1 MKNKTLRKTSKKLN
15 KRKKISG
22 GEETLK
28 FEKDLGIIVANL
40 LEGIKQID
48 QKALLDLI
56 KVYYAHQN
64 TIIGLLTPKKEMYEV
79 IEIEKITNLYVA
91 IQTFCHTHL
100 DAGLGTFINLIKDIT
115 EKLYHSGDY
124 GRSQENS
131 DYLKNIMTA
140 IEENYRNACA
150 AIPGKTCKNT
160 KGVLKILHAYV
171 NILHNTADMQINDML
186 AIGTV
191 DIRKAATEGDQ
202 QLKSIHCIIDSL
214 QALGDKSQD
223 TANKEAVKSVL
234 QLLRNYLKPLSG
246 DSLIGMGSSALTAIT
261 NPTTNTLITQYVVC
275 SWSPHESKI
284 KKVKEDNP
292 AIKDK
297 FETTLKKAGVKNME
311 EWVKFGEKNNE
322 YLKSLLIKQKEK
334 KTGMISTLKKA
345 FGIGQPRRGGKTKKK
360 RPAISR

>member
-1 MKNKTLRKTSKKLN
+1 
-15 KRKKISG
+15 
-22 GEETLK
+22 
-28 FEKDLGIIVANL
+28 
-40 LEGIKQID
+40 
-48 QKALLDLI
+48 
-56 KVYYAHQN
+56 
-64 TIIGLLTPKKEMYEV
+64 
-79 IEIEKITNLYVA
+79 
-91 IQTFCHTHL
+91 
-100 DAGLGTFINLIKDIT
+100 
-115 EKLYHSGDY
+115 
-124 GRSQENS
+124 
-131 DYLKNIMTA
+131 MTA
-140 IEENYRNACA
+140 IEENYQNACA
-150 AIPGKTCKNT
+150 AMPGKTCKNT

-214 QALGDKSQD
+214 LPLGDKSQD
-223 TANKEAVKSVL
+223 TSNKDAVESVL

-246 DSLIGMGSSALTAIT
+246 DSLIGMGSAALTAIT

-345 FGIGQPRRGGKTKKK
+345 FGFGQPRRGGKTKKK